1 MVKKTYGLIPL
12 HTLDRDARSEPLV
25 AWARHRALRKH
36 PFSLMDTCFFML
48 SKVVDSTR
56 RIFQLYRTSGVVGSG
71 VSFALFQAFF
81 FGIGQLF
88 GGNDKE
94 EDINFIQSQ
103 AMLKSLGF
111 EEYGKNFRKSKL
123 TDRTIP
129 LLNERLGEVGT
140 FPYYICVTSQ
150 SI

>member
-1 MVKKTYGLIPL
+1 
-12 HTLDRDARSEPLV
+12 
-25 AWARHRALRKH
+25 
-36 PFSLMDTCFFML
+36 ML
-48 SKVVDSTR
+48 SKAADSSQHV
-56 RIFQLYRTSGVVGSG
+56 FQFCRTNGVIGSG

-129 LLNERLGEVGT
+129 LLNERFEIIGISSSSC
-140 FPYYICVTSQ
+140 YIYVISQ
-150 SI
+150 SVRI